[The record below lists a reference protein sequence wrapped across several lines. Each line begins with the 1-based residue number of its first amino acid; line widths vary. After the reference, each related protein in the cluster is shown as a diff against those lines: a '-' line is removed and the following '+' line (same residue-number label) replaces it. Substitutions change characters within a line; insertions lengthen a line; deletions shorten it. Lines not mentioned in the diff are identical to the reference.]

1 MQDAVYAL
9 ICLSAAIFAA
19 QFVSKEIRRLNEV
32 KKTKSWP
39 AVEATVQSARVE
51 AVRHMR
57 FGEIQLP
64 VFELSY
70 LVREKPYAE
79 RFALSMCSEPIDT
92 VMTKMV
98 GRKVTV
104 HYDPANPGACFVLGE
119 TIEGCR
125 IEQTI
130 GSLIRFYPRS

>member
-19 QFVSKEIRRLNEV
+19 KFVSKEIRRLNEV

-39 AVEATVQSARVE
+39 AVEATVRSAKVE

-57 FGEIQLP
+57 FGDIQLP

-70 LVREKPYAE
+70 VVREKPYAE
-79 RFALSMCSEPIDT
+79 RFALSMCSEPVDE
-92 VMTKMV
+92 VMNKMV
-98 GRKVTV
+98 GRKISVQ
-104 HYDPANPGACFVLGE
+104 YDPQNPGICFLPRE
-119 TIEGCR
+119 KIEGCK
-125 IEQTI
+125 IEQTM
-130 GSLIRFYPRS
+130 GSSIRFYPRS